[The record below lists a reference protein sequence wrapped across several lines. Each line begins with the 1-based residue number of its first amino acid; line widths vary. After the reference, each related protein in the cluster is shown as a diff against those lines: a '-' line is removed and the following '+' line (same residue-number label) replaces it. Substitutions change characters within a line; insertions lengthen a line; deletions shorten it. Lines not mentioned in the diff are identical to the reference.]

1 MGRFD
6 FSKFEQFA
14 NKVERELGE
23 EQVRLFMEACAKELA
38 ARLLAKVIR
47 RTPVGNYY
55 QEVEVTA
62 KRTSKNHKRGD
73 IYTKRINTTGKIGG
87 TLRRGWTAGQDAA
100 GYANSLP
107 IYSSG
112 SVFVIEVINPVEY
125 ASYVEYGHRQEP
137 GRYVAAIGKRLK
149 RSWVEGKFMLTI
161 STQEIE
167 ADSPRLLE
175 EKIRRKLEEVFK

>member
-1 MGRFD
+1 MGLIDMGRFD
-6 FSKFEQFA
+6 FLKFEQFA

-38 ARLLAKVIR
+38 ARLLAKVI
-47 RTPVGNYY
+47 
-55 QEVEVTA
+55 
-62 KRTSKNHKRGD
+62 
-73 IYTKRINTTGKIGG
+73 TGKIGG

-175 EKIRRKLEEVFK
+175 EKIRQKLEEVFK

>member
-1 MGRFD
+1 M
-6 FSKFEQFA
+6 
-14 NKVERELGE
+14 
-23 EQVRLFMEACAKELA
+23 
-38 ARLLAKVIR
+38 
-47 RTPVGNYY
+47 
-55 QEVEVTA
+55 
-62 KRTSKNHKRGD
+62 
-73 IYTKRINTTGKIGG
+73 
-87 TLRRGWTAGQDAA
+87 
-100 GYANSLP
+100 
-107 IYSSG
+107 
-112 SVFVIEVINPVEY
+112 FVIEVINPVEY